1 MSPEEL
7 KIVKEM
13 RSEVAMVRSFLLE
26 EKSYLKHIIA
36 DLPSQDKSVLR
47 GKLDTVCSLL
57 KYIERVHS
65 YLMGLAKENK
75 NE

>member
-36 DLPSQDKSVLR
+36 DLPSQDKPVLR
-47 GKLDTVCSLL
+47 GK
-57 KYIERVHS
+57 
-65 YLMGLAKENK
+65 A
-75 NE
+75 